1 MELYRHKM
9 VEENGHSQFIVELLK
24 NKKNLSDFLNIIN
37 FEIGFKSDVTI
48 TFEEQADTKESKGR
62 IDIFLT
68 DGTNALLI
76 ENKINANDQPKQLER
91 YSEWATK
98 QNFKFELYYLSP
110 YGSNPSK
117 EGLGN
122 LQFNDI
128 KIISYSKHIRE
139 WLTKC
144 LEEKNAYEDVL
155 NDYLKQWNEYL
166 SNDWSNEAKNL
177 YHFFEAISQNQALTS
192 LEYTDEPVNESHM
205 PLIIKGNF
213 DLGFTYQGKE
223 VKLTYDANENDIF
236 LRMTLED
243 FETSGL
249 KKDGWEKSNKYYDHL
264 ICNIE
269 CITEEKSLLS
279 EIIRKA
285 IDSINSVFAE

>member
-1 MELYRHKM
+1 M

-91 YSEWATK
+91 YSDWATK

-117 EGLGN
+117 EGLGK

-155 NDYLKQWNEYL
+155 NDYLKQWNAYL

-177 YHFFEAISQNQALTS
+177 YHFFEAISQNQVLTS

-249 KKDGWEKSNKYYDHL
+249 KKDGWKKSGQHYDY
-264 ICNIE
+264 IIYSIKN
-269 CITEEKSLLS
+269 ITEEKFPFLS
-279 EIIRKA
+279 IIEN
-285 IDSINSVFAE
+285 SINNINKAFFTVM